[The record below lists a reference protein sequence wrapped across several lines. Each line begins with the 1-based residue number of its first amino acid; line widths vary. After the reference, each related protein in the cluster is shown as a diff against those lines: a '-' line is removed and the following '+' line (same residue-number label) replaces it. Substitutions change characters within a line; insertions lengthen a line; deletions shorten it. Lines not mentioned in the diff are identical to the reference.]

1 MQIIQTVL
9 ALALTLGILVTLH
22 EYGHFWVAR
31 RFGVK
36 VLRFSVGGFGKPLF
50 SWYDRHGTEYA
61 VAAIPPLGGDT

>member
-9 ALALTLGILVTLH
+9 ALVFTLGILVTLH

-36 VLRFSVGGFGKPLF
+36 VLRFRSVLVSHYF
-50 SWYDRHGTEYA
+50 HGMTVTA
-61 VAAIPPLGGDT
+61 LNLRSRLSPWVVM